1 MFHDHKTD
9 YLRPED
15 FAALGTD
22 AIAYVRKI
30 SAEEIREKFPA
41 APPLKNGQNYWAL
54 FAANG
59 EPLMLADQ
67 EAEIMSSAFYND
79 LEAVLP
85 N

>member
-1 MFHDHKTD
+1 MFHDHRNDIMK
-9 YLRPED
+9 LEE

-30 SAEEIREKFPA
+30 TAEEVQEAFPNVTQLEA
-41 APPLKNGQNYWAL
+41 GHSYWAL

-59 EPLMLADQ
+59 EPLVLADQ
-67 EAEIMSSAFYND
+67 EADIMSSAFYND
-79 LEAVLP
+79 LSAVLP